1 MVNVYALL
9 IWLLM
14 VIIVYVIHLLFL
26 LIMFVNVLPLIRS
39 LATLVFVPLRRP
51 NIRINVIAVI

>member
-39 LATLVFVPLRRP
+39 LAILVFVPLRLP